1 VASVAQLIELSTNR
15 VNDRL
20 RRISEV
26 VGSGQGDIKKG
37 LKIEFIGEEGIDAG
51 GLRKEWFL
59 LLIREAFD
67 EAHGT
72 YVNSVWCS
80 PVELLVGLFVYDE
93 DSRFCYFNPHCFES
107 SEQYFL
113 VGVVTGLAIYNSTIL
128 DIAFPPFVFK
138 KLLASTPVTT
148 NVTTSTPR
156 LTHGHSL
163 EDLAE
168 LRPALARGLRQLLE
182 YDGDV
187 QETFCRDFV
196 VEEDRYGENSQV

>member
-1 VASVAQLIELSTNR
+1 MKRMVSNPVYIHVAQM
-15 VNDRL
+15 
-20 RRISEV
+20 
-26 VGSGQGDIKKG
+26 
-37 LKIEFIGEEGIDAG
+37 LKEFA
-51 GLRKEWFL
+51 
-59 LLIREAFD
+59 
-67 EAHGT
+67 
-72 YVNSVWCS
+72 
-80 PVELLVGLFVYDE
+80 GLFVYDE

-138 KLLASTPVTT
+138 KLMASTPATT
-148 NVTTSTPR
+148 NITASTPR
-156 LTHGHSL
+156 LTHANSL

-187 QETFCRDFV
+187 HGTFCRDFV
-196 VEEDRYGENSQV
+196 VEEDRYGESVQVPDRSRS